1 MPASRRSRGRAITV
15 LATAMTL
22 AATLL
27 LPVAANA
34 ATEPCTDPPAVVP
47 QDRLAEGQT
56 GKAWTAVKGRTP
68 VSFDVE
74 ILGVLPDG
82 IAPGIDFVL
91 IQTSG
96 AVIDKTGGIA
106 AGMSGSPVYIDGKL
120 AGAIAYGF
128 FAADQTIGGMTPAE
142 PMLDLFSYST
152 KARSARLARE
162 IDLSPELRTAAA
174 RATGEPKTAYGQA
187 QVLPTPL
194 AVSGVRK
201 GDFGRVTER
210 MARDGARVIPY
221 VSGSAPTPARTT
233 TAPDPVAPGEPFAAA
248 LSYGLVTYA
257 GIGTAT
263 AVCGDHVIAFGHPF
277 RFRGG
282 GPSSGFNGADI
293 VTVISDPSSIYGPFK
308 IGTVG
313 ELHGVVDQD
322 RIPGI
327 RGVEGARLRGT
338 TTIRSDVTNTDTGRR
353 RTDETVV
360 VAKGGWVRWIT
371 GDHLWYALTAGLQAR
386 GGTVDLD
393 WTIAG
398 TADGVPFSVSH
409 ENRFSGAVWQPVNEV
424 YSVMRSLQ
432 SQQLA
437 KVRIMDVS
445 VTASVSEKKARAE
458 IGDVLTASSVT
469 PALKVRERLP
479 VVPGDTVQIRVPI
492 TTKGPKSTTYPVDFS
507 MDVPTDAEDGGR
519 LRIEA
524 GQPRTWFRA
533 DTFEQLLKKIANM
546 GRGDELRGW
555 LRMEGMARAVKVT
568 VPLEHVLRSQR
579 VQIRLVLH

>member
-1 MPASRRSRGRAITV
+1 MSAPRRSHGRAIAL

-27 LPVAANA
+27 FPVSATAAP
-34 ATEPCTDPPAVVP
+34 EPCTDPPAVVP
-47 QDRLAEGQT
+47 QHSLAEGQT
-56 GKAWTAVKGRTP
+56 GRAWTAVKGRTP

-96 AVIDKTGGIA
+96 PVIDETGGIA

-142 PMLDLFSYST
+142 PMIDLFSYST
-152 KARSARLARE
+152 TARSARLAKVVE
-162 IDLSPELRTAAA
+162 LSPELRTAAA
-174 RATGEPKTAYGQA
+174 LAAGEPKTAYGQA
-187 QVLPTPL
+187 QTLPMPL
-194 AVSGVRK
+194 AVSGVPE
-201 GDFGRVTER
+201 GDLSRVTER
-210 MARDGARVIPY
+210 MAREGARVIPY
-221 VSGSAPTPARTT
+221 ISGSAPTPARTT
-233 TAPDPVAPGEPFAAA
+233 TAPDPVAPGQPFAAA

-263 AVCGDHVIAFGHPF
+263 AVCGDFAIAFGHPF

-293 VTVISDPSSIYGPFK
+293 VTVISDPSSIFGPFK

-322 RIPGI
+322 RIAGI
-327 RGVEGARLRGT
+327 RGVEGSRLRGN

-371 GDHLWYALTAGLQAR
+371 LDHVWYALVAGLQAR
-386 GGTVDLD
+386 SGTVDLD
-393 WTIAG
+393 WTITG
-398 TADGVPFSVSH
+398 TADGAPFSVSH
-409 ENRFSGAVWQPVNEV
+409 RNRFSGALWQPTYEIN
-424 YSVMRSLQ
+424 SVMRSLQ
-432 SQQLA
+432 GQRTA

-445 VTASVSEKKARAE
+445 VTASVSEKKVRADM
-458 IGDVLTASSVT
+458 GDVLTASSVK
-469 PALKVRERLP
+469 PALKVRDRLP
-479 VVPGDTVQIRVPI
+479 VVAGDTVRIRVPI

-507 MDVPTDAEDGGR
+507 MGVPIDIEDGGR

-524 GQPRTWFRA
+524 GQPRTWLRA
-533 DTFEQLLKKIANM
+533 DTFAKLLKKISNM
-546 GRGDELRGW
+546 GRGDEIRGW

-568 VPLEHVLRSQR
+568 VPLDHVLRSER
-579 VQIRLVLH
+579 TQIRLLLD